1 MMLGVLSKVR
11 RFVVAE
17 GPSFVFWFYFGEVLY
32 HRQTPTVAYHWLWQ
46 GVAVSILLGALKA
59 YYRQWKRAVIAE
71 SRLAE
76 KPETRRTFVQNPRE
90 VLSLYWQPGYDAL
103 QKVAPVIGQ
112 WICVSGYFQ
121 GEAERLTRDG
131 YHVTL
136 RQECG
141 RVLHLVFPK
150 AAEES
155 VKSLRRAQMV
165 IAICKVN
172 YGPSLLLEDCEIVE
186 SRPATKVRCA

>member
-11 RFVVAE
+11 GFVVE
-17 GPSFVFWFYFGEVLY
+17 KGPSYVFWFFTFMAILSR
-32 HRQTPTVAYHWLWQ
+32 HKPSLAYHFLWE
-46 GVAVSILLGALKA
+46 GVVVSTLLGALKG
-59 YYRQWKRAVIAE
+59 YYRQWQRAVIAE

-112 WICVSGYFQ
+112 WICVSGYFE

-141 RVLHLVFPK
+141 RVLQLMFPK

-165 IAICKVN
+165 TAICKVN
-172 YGPSLLLEDCEIVE
+172 YGPGLLLEDCEIVE